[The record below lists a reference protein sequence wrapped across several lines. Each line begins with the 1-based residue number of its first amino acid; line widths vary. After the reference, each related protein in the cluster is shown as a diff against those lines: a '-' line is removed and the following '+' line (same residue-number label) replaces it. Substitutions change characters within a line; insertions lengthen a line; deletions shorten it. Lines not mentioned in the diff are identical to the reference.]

1 MRRIV
6 SIHCRSFRALCAGC
20 VLAAC
25 IGLALPGAAAADRLR
40 LAVPQALRDSGLL
53 TYVLPRFSLK
63 TGVGVDLVPE
73 GAEAE
78 LSLEAGGTGRAVF
91 AGPQATWRMTLHD
104 SGHADAARFADW
116 LRSDIGQRTVAA
128 YELDGET
135 PFSPPERAE
144 ATRVAPTF
152 AGDAALGKTLSNDLC
167 GRCHVVSEETRMND
181 IGSTPSFFML
191 RAMRDWARRFETF
204 YVLNPHPSFTQ
215 VEDVTPPFHIE
226 RPPPIIPVEMSLDDL
241 EAIMAYVAAMTPA
254 DLGAPIR
261 HQ

>member
-6 SIHCRSFRALCAGC
+6 SIHRRAFRALSAACM
-20 VLAAC
+20 LAAC
-25 IGLALPGAAAADRLR
+25 VVLALPGVAKAERLR
-40 LAVPQALRDSGLL
+40 LGVPQALRDSGLM

-63 TGVGVDLVPE
+63 TGVGVYLVPE

-91 AGPQATWRMTLHD
+91 VGPQATWRMISHD
-104 SGHADAARFADW
+104 SGHAGAARFADW
-116 LRSDIGQRTVAA
+116 LLSDIGQRTVAA
-128 YELDGET
+128 YEVDGQS
-135 PFSPPERAE
+135 PFGPPERAR
-144 ATRVAPTF
+144 AAQVAPTF

-191 RAMRDWARRFETF
+191 RAMKDWARRFEAF
-204 YVLNPHPSFTQ
+204 YALNPHPSFTQ

-241 EAIMAYVAAMTPA
+241 EAIMAYVATMTPA